1 MTILELIHSSRLADF
16 FLLPLLFISWE
27 GRTGGAADKVGH
39 GAKRDD
45 GESVHRTN
53 FIRVNPY
60 TGVDP
65 GAEGW

>member
-1 MTILELIHSSRLADF
+1 MTILELIHSNRLADF
-16 FLLPLLFISWE
+16 FLLLFISWE
-27 GRTGGAADKVGH
+27 GKTGGAADKVGH
-39 GAKRDD
+39 GAKRND
-45 GESVHRTN
+45 GESVHRRN

>member
-16 FLLPLLFISWE
+16 FLLLFISWE
-27 GRTGGAADKVGH
+27 GKTGGAADKVGH
-39 GAKRDD
+39 GAKRND
-45 GESVHRTN
+45 GESVHRRN